1 MKAAVK
7 CELNFRSEPKK
18 GDNVIRILPKGHRVT
33 IIEVADK
40 WMKVKASRKTGY
52 VRTEYVDIIP
62 EEIKEPE
69 AEAAGEPAEE
79 TEAGEGDE

>member
-62 EEIKEPE
+62 EEIKEP
-69 AEAAGEPAEE
+69 AEE